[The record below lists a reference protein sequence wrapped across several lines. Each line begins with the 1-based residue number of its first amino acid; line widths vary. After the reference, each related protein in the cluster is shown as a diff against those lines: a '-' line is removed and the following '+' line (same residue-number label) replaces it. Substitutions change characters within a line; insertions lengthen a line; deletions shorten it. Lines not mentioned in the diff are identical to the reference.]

1 VRPGVLVSEGVWA
14 PCAFLDGRG
23 INALAG
29 DDSVAPHRGM
39 AFHDLMVSAGCRRA
53 ERERQQ
59 IIALSLPGSARY
71 TKTQLLPSKSFPHE
85 RNEMKKPSGPQTD
98 ESAQS
103 VVDVV
108 AIDRLAKI
116 VAQYDLHEIEISLG
130 DLRVRLARQPG
141 PSAQAILAAVPETA
155 PIAPKP
161 AQGPALAAAAAEP
174 PAADL
179 ARAVKSPMV
188 GTAYLRSSPEAKPFV
203 EVGSVVKTGDK
214 LLLVEAMKTFN
225 DIVAPWAGK
234 VVNIL
239 VADGAPVE
247 YDQPLMIIE

>member
-1 VRPGVLVSEGVWA
+1 
-14 PCAFLDGRG
+14 
-23 INALAG
+23 
-29 DDSVAPHRGM
+29 
-39 AFHDLMVSAGCRRA
+39 
-53 ERERQQ
+53 
-59 IIALSLPGSARY
+59 
-71 TKTQLLPSKSFPHE
+71 
-85 RNEMKKPSGPQTD
+85 MKKPSGPQTD

-103 VVDVV
+103 VVDIV

-141 PSAQAILAAVPETA
+141 PSAQSIVAAVPETA